1 MWYLDNGANTNM
13 YGDKD
18 NFIEL
23 DEVIRGKVN
32 FVDHS

>member
-1 MWYLDNGANTNM
+1 MWYLDNGANTHM